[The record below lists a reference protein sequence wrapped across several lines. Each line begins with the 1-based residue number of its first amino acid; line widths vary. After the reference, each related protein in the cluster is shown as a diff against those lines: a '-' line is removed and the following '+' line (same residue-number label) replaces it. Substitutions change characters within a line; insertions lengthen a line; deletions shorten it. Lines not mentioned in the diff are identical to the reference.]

1 MPCTTSPR
9 AVGPMP
15 AQLEL
20 PFGLV
25 DSVSSSA
32 FTVASLRG
40 VGLEPLCLRTV
51 VLWYGGVTSLESNL
65 LLSTTSRCACLS
77 LCSLLGFVATESELP
92 HGSCFL
98 GVG

>member
-1 MPCTTSPR
+1 MR
-9 AVGPMP
+9 

-51 VLWYGGVTSLESNL
+51 VLWHGGVTSLESNL
-65 LLSTTSRCACLS
+65 LPSTTSRCACLPCTAS
-77 LCSLLGFVATESELP
+77 LGPCCLLGLRLMA
-92 HGSCFL
+92 
-98 GVG
+98 VGHREH